1 MAARAG
7 GCQQLNET
15 TERYVFLL
23 TGATPVRSFRNTIV
37 QCTQSNGTWT
47 EEQELAS
54 NARKYNSFCVN

>member
-47 EEQELAS
+47 EEQELAMPVS
-54 NARKYNSFCVN
+54 TTLSVFVN